1 MELVDP
7 SKKARGGAAFKISNE
22 DMGQAG
28 TDKTFRQV
36 AADANVQFTCTVQYK
51 YVEVGGRIG

>member
-1 MELVDP
+1 
-7 SKKARGGAAFKISNE
+7 
-22 DMGQAG
+22 MGQAG